1 VFILDKSGSMSG
13 LESDTIGGFNAN
25 IEIHKKLG
33 GDVRVTTALF
43 DNNYEL
49 LHDRIDIQA
58 INPMTDEQY
67 QVGGM
72 TALLDAIGET
82 VHKIRKV
89 QKQTAEEFRA
99 EKVIFVIITD
109 GQENS
114 SKEYKHADIKKLIEH
129 QQKKYGWEFLF
140 LGANIDAFDEARNLG
155 IPLDHALNYVAD
167 RAGIGVAWASVGTST
182 SMLRKG
188 KKVRTCIQ
196 FIEYR
201 FLFPLKKFFPI
212 VGKTQNLRVNYA
224 PIITE
229 HFFHITHKQLS
240 PFIAAPM

>member
-1 VFILDKSGSMSG
+1 MKKDFCELVFILDKSGSMSG
-13 LESDTIGGFNAN
+13 LEDDTIGGFNAN
-25 IEIHKKLG
+25 IESHKKLG

-58 INPMTDEQY
+58 INPMTADQY

-89 QKQTAEEFRA
+89 QKQTTEAFRA

-114 SKEYKHADIKKLIEH
+114 SKEYKYADINKLIEH

-155 IPLDHALNYVAD
+155 IPLDHALKFDANH
-167 RAGIGVAWASVGTST
+167 AGVGSAWASIGIST
-182 SMLRKG
+182 ANIRKG
-188 KKVRTCIQ
+188 KKVKMT
-196 FIEYR
+196 
-201 FLFPLKKFFPI
+201 
-212 VGKTQNLRVNYA
+212 
-224 PIITE
+224 
-229 HFFHITHKQLS
+229 
-240 PFIAAPM
+240 

>member
-1 VFILDKSGSMSG
+1 MKKDLCELVFILDKSGSMSG

-25 IEIHKKLG
+25 IETHKKVG

-58 INPMTDEQY
+58 ISLITTEQY

-82 VHKIRKV
+82 IHKIRKV

-114 SKEYKHADIKKLIEH
+114 SQEYKHADIKKLIEH

-155 IPLDHALNYVAD
+155 IPIDHALNYVAD
-167 RAGIGVAWASVGTST
+167 RAGVGFAWASVGAST
-182 SMLRKG
+182 AMLRKG
-188 KKVRTCIQ
+188 KKVKMT
-196 FIEYR
+196 
-201 FLFPLKKFFPI
+201 K
-212 VGKTQNLRVNYA
+212 
-224 PIITE
+224 
-229 HFFHITHKQLS
+229 LS
-240 PFIAAPM
+240 SL